1 MESPFAAIE
10 RGLIFQ
16 RSGRLREAESAYR
29 EALKANPE
37 NADAL
42 HLLGTIAFQA
52 GKHEPAVAL
61 IQRAIRIN
69 PNNANYYSNCGPALR
84 NLNRYEEAIACYHSA
99 IALAPDHPQAWY
111 NLGKTY
117 FDFRK
122 PAEALEAYTRQL
134 EINPDHA
141 SSRWNR
147 SLANLLLGNLSEG
160 WREYEFRW
168 TATAAST
175 SKRIFAAPQ
184 WSGEPI
190 VGKTLFIH
198 AEQGLGDT
206 IQFCRYALLAA
217 DRGAHVIV
225 ECQPEL
231 LDLLRSI
238 SHISTLIRPGEPLP
252 EFDFQIPMM
261 SLPMAFETSLENIPS
276 SAPYLHS
283 DPARILNWKSRLEKL
298 GSPQNIG
305 LVWAG
310 GEKHPSNEKRS
321 MRLSQFALLA
331 ELAGIS
337 WISLQKG
344 SPSEQLAQAPFPV
357 LDWTSELHDFADT
370 AALIQSLDG
379 VVTVD
384 TAVAHLAGALG
395 KPVWILIP
403 FLPDFRWLLDRNDS
417 PWYPTARLIRQPAL
431 GDWAGS
437 IQRLFSTLDIFL
449 KAL

>member
-1 MESPFAAIE
+1 MESSFAAIE

-16 RSGRLREAESAYR
+16 RSGRLRKAESAYR
-29 EALKANPE
+29 EALKADPE

-52 GKHEPAVAL
+52 GKYEPAVAL

-84 NLNRYEEAIACYHSA
+84 SLNRYEEAIACYHSA

-117 FDFRK
+117 FDSRK
-122 PAEALEAYTRQL
+122 PAEALAAYTRQL
-134 EINPDHA
+134 DLNPEH
-141 SSRWNR
+141 SSARWNR
-147 SLANLLLGNLSEG
+147 SLANLLLGNLTEG

-168 TATAAST
+168 TATAAS
-175 SKRIFAAPQ
+175 SAKRIFAAPQ
-184 WSGEPI
+184 WSGEPL

-206 IQFCRYALLAA
+206 IQFCRYAALAA
-217 DRGAHVIV
+217 DRGARVSV

-231 LDLLRSI
+231 LGLLRSI
-238 SHISTLIRPGEPLP
+238 SQISTLVRPGETLP
-252 EFDFQIPMM
+252 AFDFQIPMM

-276 SAPYLHS
+276 TTPYLHPDS
-283 DPARILNWKSRLEKL
+283 ARALIWKSRLEKL

-321 MRLSQFALLA
+321 MHLSQFAPLA
-331 ELAGIS
+331 ELTGIS

-344 SPSEQLAQAPFPV
+344 SPSAQLAQASFPI
-357 LDWTSELHDFADT
+357 LDWTSELHDFSDT
-370 AALIQSLDG
+370 ASLIQALDC

-395 KPVWILIP
+395 KPVWILLP
-403 FLPDFRWLLDRNDS
+403 FLPDFRWLLDRGDS
-417 PWYPTARLIRQPAL
+417 PWYPTARLIRQTCQ
-431 GDWAGS
+431 GDWRAAV
-437 IQRLFSTLDIFL
+437 QVLCSTLAIFR
-449 KAL
+449 KAH

>member
-1 MESPFAAIE
+1 MESLFAAIE

-16 RSGRLREAESAYR
+16 RSGRLRKAESAYR
-29 EALKANPE
+29 EALKADPE

-52 GKHEPAVAL
+52 GKYEPAVAL

-84 NLNRYEEAIACYHSA
+84 SLNRYEEAIACYHSA

-117 FDFRK
+117 FDSRK
-122 PAEALEAYTRQL
+122 PVEALAAYTRQL
-134 EINPDHA
+134 DLNPEH
-141 SSRWNR
+141 SSARWNC
-147 SLANLLLGNLSEG
+147 SLANLLLGNLPEG

-168 TATAAST
+168 TATAASA

-184 WSGEPI
+184 WSGEPL

-198 AEQGLGDT
+198 AEQGLGDN
-206 IQFCRYALLAA
+206 IQFCRYAALAA
-217 DRGAHVIV
+217 DRGARVIV

-231 LDLLRSI
+231 LGLLRSI
-238 SHISTLIRPGEPLP
+238 SQISTLVRPGETLP
-252 EFDFQIPMM
+252 AFDFQIPMM

-276 SAPYLHS
+276 TTPYLHA
-283 DPARILNWKSRLEKL
+283 DPARVLDWKSRLGKL
-298 GSPQNIG
+298 GSLRNIG

-321 MRLSQFALLA
+321 MHLSRFAPLA
-331 ELAGIS
+331 EFTGIS

-344 SPSEQLAQAPFPV
+344 SPSAQLAQAPFPV
-357 LDWTSELHDFADT
+357 LDWTSEIHDFADT
-370 AALIQSLDG
+370 AALIQALDG

-384 TAVAHLAGALG
+384 TAVAHLAGAMG
-395 KPVWILIP
+395 KPVWILLP
-403 FLPDFRWLLDRNDS
+403 FLPDFRWLLDRGDS
-417 PWYPTARLIRQPAL
+417 PWYPTARLIRQTCQ
-431 GDWAGS
+431 GDWRAAVQVLG
-437 IQRLFSTLDIFL
+437 STLSIFR
-449 KAL
+449 KAH

>member
-84 NLNRYEEAIACYHSA
+84 SLNRYEEAIACYHSA

-184 WSGEPI
+184 WRGEPL
-190 VGKTLFIH
+190 VGKTLFFIH
-198 AEQGLGDT
+198 AEECLSRRLCPGRPRACQ
-206 IQFCRYALLAA
+206 QFRARRNAHRHEF
-217 DRGAHVIV
+217 RG
-225 ECQPEL
+225 
-231 LDLLRSI
+231 S
-238 SHISTLIRPGEPLP
+238 
-252 EFDFQIPMM
+252 
-261 SLPMAFETSLENIPS
+261 
-276 SAPYLHS
+276 
-283 DPARILNWKSRLEKL
+283 
-298 GSPQNIG
+298 
-305 LVWAG
+305 
-310 GEKHPSNEKRS
+310 
-321 MRLSQFALLA
+321 
-331 ELAGIS
+331 
-337 WISLQKG
+337 
-344 SPSEQLAQAPFPV
+344 
-357 LDWTSELHDFADT
+357 
-370 AALIQSLDG
+370 
-379 VVTVD
+379 
-384 TAVAHLAGALG
+384 
-395 KPVWILIP
+395 
-403 FLPDFRWLLDRNDS
+403 FL
-417 PWYPTARLIRQPAL
+417 RQPL
-431 GDWAGS
+431 LEG
-437 IQRLFSTLDIFL
+437 
-449 KAL
+449 